1 MSAPVTAAMVAATRS
16 LADPRVAPDGLR
28 VAWVESSGGRADI
41 VLAALDGAGPRVAVT
56 GDTPVASGAGA
67 FAWAGPDRLVHVAV
81 DGRLVV
87 ASADGGPPRPLTR
100 DGRAAAPAVS
110 PDGRLVACVIE
121 REEVCDIAVVP
132 LDGSA
137 WPEKVST
144 GAAWAFDPAWS
155 PDGRVVA
162 WHEWDALDM
171 PWDASRIAVRELG
184 GRASVL
190 AAADGTAGGF
200 SVGQPRFSPDGRHLG
215 WVADDDG
222 WLRVRVAAADG
233 TGARHLVDEPHEHAE
248 PTWGPGQRSWAW
260 SPDGR
265 QIAYCRN
272 ESGFGR
278 LVAAPVATR
287 RLRRPAPPRELAKA
301 WHLGLDWTTA
311 GEVLA
316 VRSGG
321 VTVPQVVATATD
333 GSGRRVLA
341 RGAPAGFEAHE
352 GWDGPVEPEPVTW
365 PGSDGQPVHGLVY
378 RARDVEPG
386 TGPVLVSIHGGP
398 TGQATVQWSA
408 RTQYFVAR
416 GWTVLA
422 PNPRGSTGYGR
433 AYRTAMDLRWGELD
447 VADIAAG
454 IRRVGPLGIGDPGG
468 VAVMGGSA
476 GGLAVLLL
484 CAQLGPLLR
493 AGVSLYGISD
503 LFELFETTHRYEAHS
518 DVRLLGPRPA
528 AAARYRDRSPITH
541 AGAIRVPLLLLHGS
555 RDPAVPPE
563 QSAALAA
570 AVAANGTPVEHHVY
584 EGEGHGWSRP
594 ETVRDEL
601 GRVER
606 FLQRWVLDR

>member
-1 MSAPVTAAMVAATRS
+1 MVAATRA
-16 LADPRVAPDGLR
+16 LADPRVSPDGSRL
-28 VAWVESSGGRADI
+28 AWVESVGGRADL
-41 VLAALDGAGPRVAVT
+41 VLAPLDGAGPRVVVT
-56 GDTPVASGAGA
+56 GDTAVGGRDGT
-67 FAWAGPDRLVHVAV
+67 FAWAGPDHLVHVAV

-87 ASADGGPPRPLTR
+87 VPAAGGPPRALTR

-121 REEVCDIAVVP
+121 REDVCDIGVVP

-144 GAAWAFDPAWS
+144 GAAWAFDPTWS
-155 PDGRVVA
+155 ADGRRVA
-162 WHEWDALDM
+162 WHEWDADAM

-184 GRASVL
+184 GPASVVT
-190 AAADGTAGGF
+190 AADGTAGGF

-222 WLRVRVAAADG
+222 WLRVRVAEVDGRGVVAA
-233 TGARHLVDEPHEHAE
+233 TARLLVDEDHEHAE
-248 PTWGPGQRSWAW
+248 PTWGPGQRSWTW
-260 SPDGR
+260 SPDGHE
-265 QIAYCRN
+265 IALCRN
-272 ESGFGR
+272 ESGYGR
-278 LVAAPVATR
+278 LVVATVATR
-287 RLRRPAPPRELAKA
+287 RLRRRPPPRELAKA
-301 WHLGLDWTTA
+301 WHLGLDWTVP

-316 VRSGG
+316 VRTGG
-321 VTVPQVVATATD
+321 VTVPQVVATAVD
-333 GSGRRVLA
+333 GTGRRVLA
-341 RGAPAGFEAHE
+341 RGAPAGFEARD
-352 GWDGPVEPEPVTW
+352 GWDGPVEPELVTW
-365 PGSDGQPVHGLVY
+365 PGDDGATVHGLVY
-378 RARDVEPG
+378 RARGVEAG
-386 TGPVLVSIHGGP
+386 RGPVLVSIHGGP
-398 TGQATVQWSA
+398 TGQATAQWSG
-408 RTQYFVAR
+408 RIQHLVAR

-433 AYRTAMDLRWGELD
+433 AYRTAMDERWGELD

-454 IRRVGPLGIGDPGG
+454 IARVGDLGIGDPDR

-484 CAQLGPLLR
+484 CAHHGERLR
-493 AGVSLYGISD
+493 AGVSLYGIGD
-503 LFELFETTHRYEAHS
+503 LFALFETTHRYEAHA
-518 DVRLLGPRPA
+518 DVRLVGPRPA

-555 RDPAVPPE
+555 ADPAVPPE

-601 GRVER
+601 GRVEA
-606 FLQRWVLDR
+606 FLRRWVLER